1 MFIYNV
7 TINVEDSIHEKWKK
21 WMIEIHIPEVLE
33 TGCFLESR
41 FSQVM
46 VKEESGTTYSIQYL
60 YNDKEN
66 FKVYEQLYAE
76 EIRNKTEDLFGGKYV
91 AFRTTLDIIDIKNK
105 KSL

>member
-1 MFIYNV
+1 
-7 TINVEDSIHEKWKK
+7 
-21 WMIEIHIPEVLE
+21 
-33 TGCFLESR
+33 
-41 FSQVM
+41 M

-60 YNDKEN
+60 YNDKED

-76 EIRNKTEDLFGGKYV
+76 EIRNKTEGLFGGKYV